1 MQFLVIK
8 DNQKISS
15 EEKLI
20 IKDKF
25 NANTSIICDHI
36 DYEWSSD
43 DNTIYFIGRNPNIEI
58 YSKYNIFNV
67 DENNNLNFI
76 NGWIKKN
83 EEDKL
88 LDSNNLKNKINNDDF
103 DGFFNVG
110 KIKSEGESEIFSSL
124 VSPSIYYT
132 LEKDGFGLSNR
143 ISVLSDVF
151 DKKKL
156 NKKHIASQIQYTTYS
171 LTNDTIYSDIFQI
184 PFGTKIHFN
193 EKLIFS
199 RIFDLFHCEKLKNFY
214 NENKNK
220 YWDDCFKLM
229 KSQVKAF
236 KNLNLSEI
244 RVGIS
249 GGKDSRLLFGLYND
263 ILKSTFTWGPVYSPE
278 VIIGKIVSNLLEM
291 DHENIYT
298 QTEKDNLL
306 KKMPNHLFCR
316 EFEMCPWDFGILNDN
331 TSNMVFVNGQEFIK
345 GLPYEHEKS
354 NEDIL
359 KEVNQYFSNNYSIDN
374 SLNKDILKE
383 NLNNSKELL
392 DNLHDTRLFPPIK
405 RILSRGRW
413 VAKVNETIN
422 ETSFPLFPFLTNTA
436 NKFGYNIPI
445 QNILNQEFHYEIIK
459 RINPDLLK
467 IPLFD
472 DQFKQTKIPPIE
484 NKIPG
489 KLNYKNT
496 YLMLYFDYLKD
507 FILENYDSVSDIVKK
522 DFIIN
527 LSKEKLF
534 NNGKL
539 SMIVYDILQ
548 AIILIKTPSFK
559 DLKSELNT
567 DFVLNLETKPE
578 DYDENC
584 IKAYMEY
591 NKDIIKLKQKNNE
604 MEKERNKLS
613 NKIHESDTQ
622 NKKLKQ
628 KNNEMKRYIT
638 TAGFVKYKT
647 KNIVD
652 RLKKTLKS

>member
-1 MQFLVIK
+1 MKYWISLKKNNRWFKLQFLIIK
-8 DNQKISS
+8 DSQKISS
-15 EEKLI
+15 VEKLT

-88 LDSNNLKNKINNDDF
+88 LDSTDLKNKINNDDF

-110 KIKSEGESEIFSSL
+110 KIKSEGDSEIFSSL
-124 VSPSIYYT
+124 ISPSIYYT
-132 LEKDGFGLSNR
+132 LEKDVFGLSNR

-156 NKKHIASQIQYTTYS
+156 NKKHIASQIQYQNYS

-199 RIFDLFHCEKLKNFY
+199 RIFDLFHREKLKNFY
-214 NENKNK
+214 NENKNN
-220 YWDDCFKLM
+220 YWDECFKLM

-244 RVGIS
+244 TLGIS
-249 GGKDSRLLFGLYND
+249 GGKDSRLLFGLYNNL
-263 ILKSTFTWGPVYSPE
+263 LKSTFTRGPVYSPE
-278 VIIGKIVSNLLEM
+278 VIIGKIVSNLLEI
-291 DHENIYT
+291 DHENIYN
-298 QTEKDNLL
+298 QTENQDNLL

-316 EFEMCPWDFGILNDN
+316 EFEMCPWDFGILKNN
-331 TSNMVFVNGQEFIK
+331 TSNRVFIDGQEFIK

-359 KEVNQYFSNNYSIDN
+359 NEVNQYFSNNYSIDN
-374 SLNKDILKE
+374 SLNEDILKE

-413 VAKVNETIN
+413 VAKVNETVN
-422 ETSFPLFPFLTNTA
+422 ETSFPIYPFLTNTA

-459 RINPDLLK
+459 RINPDLLN
-467 IPLFD
+467 IPLFN

-496 YLMLYFDYLKD
+496 YLILYFDYLKD
-507 FILENYDSVSDIVKK
+507 FILENYDSVSDLVKK
-522 DFIIN
+522 EFIIN
-527 LSKEKLF
+527 LSKEKLV

-548 AIILIKTPSFK
+548 AIILIKTPLFK
-559 DLKSELNT
+559 NLKAELNAEFLLDLKT
-567 DFVLNLETKPE
+567 KLEN
-578 DYDENC
+578 YDENC
-584 IKAYMEY
+584 IRAYIEY
-591 NKDIIKLKQKNNE
+591 NKDIIKLKQENE
-604 MEKERNKLS
+604 KLKKKLS
-613 NKIHESDTQ
+613 KKDDKKIE
-622 NKKLKQ
+622 
-628 KNNEMKRYIT
+628 
-638 TAGFVKYKT
+638 
-647 KNIVD
+647 
-652 RLKKTLKS
+652 